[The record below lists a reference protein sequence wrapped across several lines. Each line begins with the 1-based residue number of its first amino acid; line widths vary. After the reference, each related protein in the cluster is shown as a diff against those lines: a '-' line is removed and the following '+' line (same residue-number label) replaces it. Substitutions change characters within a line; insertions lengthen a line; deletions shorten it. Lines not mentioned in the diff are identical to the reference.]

1 MSYRWTFPVTA
12 ILIIIAD
19 QITKLLIVQNISY
32 GKSLHVC
39 DHLSISYVHNTGAAF
54 GLFTDHTLL
63 LTILAI
69 IGLIVILF
77 LYRQFSQSSTFS
89 SLTIGLIFGG
99 AAGNIIDRIRLS
111 YVIDFITVRLWKDV
125 YWPSFNIADS
135 AITIGVILL
144 VLFMLTG
151 FGKKDEHPA

>member
-12 ILIIIAD
+12 ILVIIAD
-19 QITKLLIVQNISY
+19 QITKLLIIQNISY

-39 DHLSISYVHNTGAAF
+39 DRLSISYVHNTGAAF

-63 LTILAI
+63 LTIIAI
-69 IGLIVILF
+69 IGLIFILF
-77 LYRQFSQSSTFS
+77 LYRQFSQSSTFAT
-89 SLTIGLIFGG
+89 LIIGLIFGG
-99 AAGNIIDRIRLS
+99 AVGNLIDRIRLG

-125 YWPSFNIADS
+125 YWPTFNIADS

-144 VLFMLTG
+144 VFFMLTG
-151 FGKKDEHPA
+151 FKKKDEHST